1 MSKYKLEE
9 ICFMQSGG
17 TPKRSNPGFYNGHIP
32 WVTISDFK
40 NSVNDVIYETEES
53 ITQEGIEAIGNR
65 LFKKGTLLLAMYG
78 SIGKTAI
85 TGADMST
92 NQAILGITPRDPE
105 QLNISFLK
113 YWLDYYKPIIQSQ
126 GQGATLNNISL
137 TIVKRQ
143 EIDLPD
149 LDTQNNIVAIL
160 DKAHSLVKK
169 REETIAKYD
178 ELLRATFLEMFGDP
192 KERHS
197 RWNTDSIG
205 ANLQN
210 IIAGTSYGGEE
221 KDSLD
226 DDELGVLKISA
237 VTKGIFNP
245 KEFKTVKKEILKKEP
260 VFPKEGDLL
269 FSRANTLE
277 LVGATCIV
285 DKDYNHLFLPDKI
298 WKVITDESKLKRVYL
313 HFVLQSKSIRES
325 FINIATGSSGSMLN
339 ISMDKFKS
347 IRIPVPPIELQ
358 EKFETFYDTCRAN
371 IEKLNSSQHEMELLQ
386 KALSQQAFIGK
397 SQFDID
403 LEIEALLTSFSL
415 EDKKFKNKRTVVN
428 VFNTITRDQTYFQR
442 ILDKLDEQEYK
453 EASLYNKAKGIIFR
467 ALNKNINRIQQ
478 IFVERDNTKRVKLTV
493 NEIIET

>member
-1 MSKYKLEE
+1 MPIVADIFNITKGKKVNNSFSQKQHSYIRYIQIEDLRNDDNLKYTDEKELVLVDE
-9 ICFMQSGG
+9 
-17 TPKRSNPGFYNGHIP
+17 
-32 WVTISDFK
+32 D
-40 NSVNDVIYETEES
+40 DVIIAWDGAYAGTASFGLIGIIGSTLARLRITEEYKDQYNS
-53 ITQEGIEAIGNR
+53 RYLGFFLQTKFEYLQN
-65 LFKKGTLLLAMYG
+65 T
-78 SIGKTAI
+78 S
-85 TGADMST
+85 TGATIPHVSKS
-92 NQAILGITPRDPE
+92 A
-105 QLNISFLK
+105 
-113 YWLDYYKPIIQSQ
+113 
-126 GQGATLNNISL
+126 L
-137 TIVKRQ
+137 T
-143 EIDLPD
+143 EIEVPLPD
-149 LDTQNNIVAIL
+149 LDTQNKIVAIL
-160 DKAHSLVKK
+160 GKANSLVKK
-169 REETIAKYD
+169 RKENIAQYD

-197 RWNTDSIG
+197 RWNIDSIG
-205 ANLQN
+205 ANLQD

-245 KEFKTVKKEILKKEP
+245 KEFKAVKKGILKKEP

-313 HFVLQSKSIRES
+313 NFVLQSKSIRES

-347 IRIPVPPIELQ
+347 IQIPVPPIELQ
-358 EKFETFYDTCRAN
+358 EKFEAFYYKCRAN
-371 IEKLNSSQHEMELLQ
+371 IEKLNSSQLQMELLQ

-415 EDKKFKNKRTVVN
+415 DDKQFKNKRTVVN

-478 IFVERDNTKRVKLTV
+478 FFVERDNTKRLKLTV
-493 NEIIET
+493 NEIIEA